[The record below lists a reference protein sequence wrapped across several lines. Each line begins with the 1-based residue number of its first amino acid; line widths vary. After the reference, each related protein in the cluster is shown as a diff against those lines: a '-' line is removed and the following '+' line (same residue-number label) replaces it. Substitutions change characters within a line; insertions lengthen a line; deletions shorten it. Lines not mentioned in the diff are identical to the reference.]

1 MPEFFILT
9 KSNIKIVPR
18 ILPRYYFFVSA
29 YNDMEGGV
37 TMTDRKRTQYKN
49 CQAVIGTLTGAQK
62 AQKALAAAA
71 IPSAVSKSESASQ
84 HRGCVWSVSFS
95 CNQEENVRAVLSS
108 AGIKV
113 KSFGGNDDIF

>member
-62 AQKALAAAA
+62 AQRLL
-71 IPSAVSKSESASQ
+71 PLPLYPPQ
-84 HRGCVWSVSFS
+84 
-95 CNQEENVRAVLSS
+95 
-108 AGIKV
+108 
-113 KSFGGNDDIF
+113 